1 MVASVEEALCRS
13 VLFGSATKPNCCFN
27 LFLIAFVTCS
37 DRWQWAFSSA
47 AIVIA
52 CSFLIS
58 LDSRLLRRCWYR
70 RLFLFDLLP
79 SFGVRRFAV
88 VSLWL
93 DGHVVSSEVDDLYLV
108 ISFCWS
114 RRHVGPSIVSFLI
127 CCVLDKVLQVVVFLF
142 ERTVFFVPFVTFF
155 FD

>member
-1 MVASVEEALCRS
+1 MEEALCRS
-13 VLFGSATKPNCCFN
+13 VLFGSATKPNCCFS

-47 AIVIA
+47 AIVSA
-52 CSFLIS
+52 CSFLS
-58 LDSRLLRRCWYR
+58 LLDSRLLRRCWYR

-79 SFGVRRFAV
+79 RFGVRRFAV

-93 DGHVVSSEVDDLYLV
+93 DGHVVSAEVDDLYLV

-114 RRHVGPSIVSFLI
+114 RRHVGPSIVSFFDLLCSRQGPAS
-127 CCVLDKVLQVVVFLF
+127 CCIFVRENGIFCPVYHILF
-142 ERTVFFVPFVTFF
+142 
-155 FD
+155 